1 MRRIRTSGKQE
12 TVIKATILLI
22 TLLILDSTLHTQ
34 ASAPMKD
41 LKEPRLVIVKSKRT
55 LEVFDGDKR
64 VKSYRVVLG
73 FDPKNDKEIEGDG
86 RTPEGDFYVFTKNPE
101 SRFHLSLGVSYPGKE
116 DAERGLKQGL
126 ITQAEHD
133 DIVAAIAEQRM
144 PLQKT
149 KLGGE
154 IYIHGGGTASDW
166 TDGCVALDNDQ
177 MTELFEAIPIGARV
191 IILP

>member
-1 MRRIRTSGKQE
+1 
-12 TVIKATILLI
+12 
-22 TLLILDSTLHTQ
+22 
-34 ASAPMKD
+34 MKD
-41 LKEPRLVIVKSKRT
+41 LKEPRLVITKSKRT
-55 LEVFDGDKR
+55 LEVFDGDKS
-64 VKSYRVVLG
+64 VKSYKMVLG
-73 FDPKNDKEIEGDG
+73 LDPKADNEAEGDG

-126 ITQAEHD
+126 ISQSEHD
-133 DIVAAIAEQRM
+133 EILAAIAEQRM

-154 IYIHGGGTASDW
+154 IYIHGGGTAADW

-177 MTELFEAIPIGARV
+177 MTELFDAIPVGAKV
-191 IILP
+191 TILP